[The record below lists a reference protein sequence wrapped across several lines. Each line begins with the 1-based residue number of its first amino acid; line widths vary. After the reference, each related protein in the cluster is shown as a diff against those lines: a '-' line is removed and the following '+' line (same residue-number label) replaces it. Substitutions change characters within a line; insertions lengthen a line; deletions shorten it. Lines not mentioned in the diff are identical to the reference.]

1 MSSHLHLENLEIA
14 DRLHSAAIHLLRR
27 LRTEDDATGLSAPRL
42 SALSVIVFAGPL
54 RISDLAKAEQV
65 RVPTTTRL
73 VTDLE
78 RDGLVE
84 RTSAAGDARARLVK
98 STARGRRLLQ
108 KGRERRVKTLAEGL
122 DALTKRDRSLL
133 SRAAALLERL
143 TLPAAHPRRPL

>member
-1 MSSHLHLENLEIA
+1 MRCEDN
-14 DRLHSAAIHLLRR
+14 AI
-27 LRTEDDATGLSAPRL
+27 GLSAPRL

-84 RTSAAGDARARLVK
+84 RTKAQDDARARLVK
-98 STARGRRLLQ
+98 ATARGRRLLQ
-108 KGRERRVKTLAEGL
+108 KGREQRVRTLASGL

-143 TLPAAHPRRPL
+143 TLPSAHPRRPTRNLPSPRRSR

>member
-1 MSSHLHLENLEIA
+1 
-14 DRLHSAAIHLLRR
+14 
-27 LRTEDDATGLSAPRL
+27 
-42 SALSVIVFAGPL
+42 
-54 RISDLAKAEQV
+54 
-65 RVPTTTRL
+65 
-73 VTDLE
+73 LE

-84 RTSAAGDARARLVK
+84 RTSAPGDARARLVK

-143 TLPAAHPRRPL
+143 TLPSAHPRRPL